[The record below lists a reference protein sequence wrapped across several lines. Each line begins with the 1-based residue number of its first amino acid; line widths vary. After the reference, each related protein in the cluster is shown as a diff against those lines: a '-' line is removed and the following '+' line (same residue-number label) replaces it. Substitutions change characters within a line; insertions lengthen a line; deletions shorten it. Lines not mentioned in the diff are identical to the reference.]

1 MLPIVRRASTPAL
14 VVALLLSPLPAAA
27 QGPTVPNVRLY
38 ETMEGMTLGGSG
50 NVIRRASAALTGGA
64 DAGSVLC
71 PVSLGVGVCTVN
83 VTASSTAR
91 IDTGKGTV
99 TGQFSVTV
107 PCPPFCNAGDNPVDA
122 PEITV
127 LSGNLRA
134 DIDLSPTSLE
144 GQPLPPGVPIATL
157 TGTLQGSAT
166 PNGPLGRLVIRGAF
180 SGIFRLPF
188 VLVPGSPVPPSF
200 YVDDPFAWPNPPLCC
215 REVRYPEEYLLGYPM
230 VLLELALREQ

>member
-1 MLPIVRRASTPAL
+1 MHAIIRPASPLAL
-14 VVALLLSPLPAAA
+14 VVALLVTALPAAA
-27 QGPTVPNVRLY
+27 QAPAVPNVRLY
-38 ETMEGMTLGGSG
+38 ETMESITLGGSG
-50 NVIRRASAALTGGA
+50 NVIRRATAALTGSA
-64 DAGSVLC
+64 EEGSVLC
-71 PVSLGVGVCTVN
+71 PASLGVAQCVVN

-91 IDTGKGTV
+91 IDTGTGTV

-144 GQPLPPGVPIATL
+144 GRPLPPGVPIATL
-157 TGTLQGSAT
+157 TGTLQGSGT
-166 PNGPLGRLVIRGAF
+166 SNGPLGRLVIRGAF

-188 VLVPGSPVPPSF
+188 VFVPGSPVPPSY
-200 YVDDPFAWPNPPLCC
+200 YVADPFAWPGPGSV

-230 VLLELALREQ
+230 VLLELSLRDQ